1 MRGRSQA
8 PQRSV
13 SCAATA
19 PPRLRLAP
27 PPPPA
32 MSLRFSANVSWLF
45 PELRALPARLE
56 AAAAAGFGAAEAAW
70 PAGCPAEELRAAA
83 ERAGVRIVL
92 LNTPPGDQEAGEMGL
107 AAVPGRQAAFRQG
120 LATAVQYAKAVGC
133 PRIHLMAGRVPLG
146 TDRAAVAGEME
157 TTFIENLRYAAGLL
171 AQEDMIGLVEPI
183 NNRITDP
190 RYYLNTPQQGKAD
203 ISPQSLLE
211 GRRRDLFHCQIM
223 DGNLTSPIPSLG
235 HIQIAQVPGRH
246 EPDSPGELNFPYIFE
261 LLESLGYTGY
271 VGCEYAPK
279 GDTMEGLGWLRTYW
293 ESRGLQH
300 GGTNK
305 AAE

>member
-1 MRGRSQA
+1 QGIRPAPGRGSM
-8 PQRSV
+8 P
-13 SCAATA
+13 AAH
-19 PPRLRLAP
+19 
-27 PPPPA
+27 
-32 MSLRFSANVSWLF
+32 
-45 PELRALPARLE
+45 RA
-56 AAAAAGFGAAEAAW
+56 G
-70 PAGCPAEELRAAA
+70 LRAA
-83 ERAGVRIVL
+83 
-92 LNTPPGDQEAGEMGL
+92 PGAR
-107 AAVPGRQAAFRQG
+107 PQAPASG
-120 LATAVQYAKAVGC
+120 
-133 PRIHLMAGRVPLG
+133 IHLMAGRVPLG
-146 TDRAAVAGEME
+146 ADRAAVAGEME

-190 RYYLNTPQQGKAD
+190 RYYLNTPHQGKAD

-223 DGNLTSPIPSLG
+223 DGNLSRNLETYFPLIG

-305 AAE
+305 AAQ